1 MIYLPK
7 KGSDSVKINYKIIG
21 QRIMNT
27 RKKQG
32 ISKEMLSEKINAT
45 AMYISKIEKGSRVNL
60 ERIVKIAEVLGVT
73 VEYLLT
79 GSIPEYKNYL
89 DKELYEIL
97 ISCTPAQQRLIY
109 NIAKI
114 VVSSKLV

>member
-21 QRIMNT
+21 QRIRNT

-45 AMYISKIEKGSRVNL
+45 AMYISKIEKGSRF
-60 ERIVKIAEVLGVT
+60 
-73 VEYLLT
+73 
-79 GSIPEYKNYL
+79 
-89 DKELYEIL
+89 L
-97 ISCTPAQQRLIY
+97 I
-109 NIAKI
+109 K
-114 VVSSKLV
+114 